1 MPGFPPRATD
11 LIGLRWGPGYWRLK
25 KKSSGESNNQLGL
38 KSTKAEQFC
47 LMFFC
52 EVLQKLPHQN
62 KEQNSE
68 LLGFILSLGLVA
80 LQNSVAFVFPFLKW
94 F

>member
-1 MPGFPPRATD
+1 MD
-11 LIGLRWGPGYWRLK
+11 IGIK
-25 KKSSGESNNQLGL
+25 KEKSSANNQLGL
-38 KSTKAEQFC
+38 KSTRQSRAVLLDFFFF
-47 LMFFC
+47 FFC

-62 KEQNSE
+62 KERNSE

-80 LQNSVAFVFPFLKW
+80 LQNTVAFVFPFLKW